1 MKRVMNCRGGSL
13 LLLSTGFLA
22 CSPPGSNIEDDLQ
35 LWVVDQLGGSIVAY
49 DAMTGRFRGD
59 VVELESGVRPSSVA
73 LDGSRVMVT
82 DFASG
87 ELLAFKL
94 DSNGPDEVI
103 FENGPEGS
111 HPRLEEPCAVRVI
124 DGETWVL
131 GNDSRNLLSFDGDRV
146 SERVDAPDTM
156 RNPHSFEVSPDG
168 WLYVVTSPV
177 LRHLGLIQ
185 VWDPYDMKLVD
196 HFGPYGELEEA
207 TALVFDLDG
216 SLIVADYFGNQ
227 IVRYDTETGRIIEV
241 LLDEADGLDRPV
253 AMEMGPMGGLYVL
266 DRRALLRLSEGPV
279 EELFTHEQEGLIW
292 PRNLHLVSLSSSE
305 RLSHPSGEI
314 EEQLHR
320 RF

>member
-1 MKRVMNCRGGSL
+1 MESMKRALYRRIGPFLFFSM
-13 LLLSTGFLA
+13 GFLA
-22 CSPPGSNIEDDLQ
+22 CSPAESTRGDDLQ
-35 LWVVDQLGGSIVAY
+35 IWVVDQLGGSIVAY

-87 ELLAFKL
+87 ELLAFEL

-156 RNPHSFEVSPDG
+156 RNPHSFEVSPNG
-168 WLYVVTSPV
+168 WLVVVTSPV
-177 LRHLGLIQ
+177 VRNLGLIQ

-196 HFGPYGELEEA
+196 HFGPYGELEEG
-207 TALVFDLDG
+207 TALTFDVDG
-216 SLIVADYFGNQ
+216 SLIVADYFGNR
-227 IVRYDTETGRIIEV
+227 ILRYDLETDGLIEV

-253 AMEMGPMGGLYVL
+253 AMEMDPMGSLYVL
-266 DRRALLRLSEGPV
+266 DRRALLRVTDGYTEDV
-279 EELFTHEQEGLIW
+279 FIHEEEGLVW
-292 PRNLHLVSLSSSE
+292 PRNLALISDRSLE
-305 RLSHPSGEI
+305 GVL
-314 EEQLHR
+314 
-320 RF
+320 